1 MCTALTHRRWSRA
14 RAGKWS
20 KEGRVDEEKEL
31 EEYHYW
37 GGNMYQNHLEVL
49 IKTSVSGCH
58 PTPKESEQSG
68 VKPQNLIFNKFLGI
82 SESRIGLDTVIGFLI
97 ML

>member
-1 MCTALTHRRWSRA
+1 M
-14 RAGKWS
+14 
-20 KEGRVDEEKEL
+20 DEEKEL

-37 GGNMYQNHLEVL
+37 GGNMYQNHLEAL

-68 VKPQNLIFNKFLGI
+68 VKPQNLTFNKFLGI
-82 SESRIGLDTVIGFLI
+82 SESRLGLDTVIGFLI
-97 ML
+97 TL

>member
-1 MCTALTHRRWSRA
+1 M
-14 RAGKWS
+14 
-20 KEGRVDEEKEL
+20 DEEKEL

-68 VKPQNLIFNKFLGI
+68 GQAP
-82 SESRIGLDTVIGFLI
+82 ELDF
-97 ML
+97 